1 VTLYAETLGHGPSIV
16 LVHGWGFNSG
26 VWHGWAKDLARRF
39 RVTRIDLPGYGGSR
53 DIASDFTATTL
64 AEQVLA
70 QCDAPVIW
78 VGWSLGGMIGLA
90 AAGAGHPAIV
100 GLGLI
105 GTTAKFSQDDDW
117 QHGMEVE
124 QLNQFTRELEQDAR
138 ATLLRFASLQRGTGD
153 GRRLLRRL
161 RRALSTDVP
170 TMQALRAGL
179 QLLGQADLRAQ
190 VASINVPVALI
201 HGSDDQIVPIGA
213 AQHLAARL
221 PHATLIAI
229 EGGGHAPFLSHPL
242 DCTAAV
248 VATQA
253 AL

>member
-1 VTLYAETLGHGPSIV
+1 MELYAETLGHGPNMV
-16 LVHGWGFNSG
+16 LVHGWGFDSS
-26 VWHGWAKDLARRF
+26 VWREWANDLARRF

-53 DIASDFTATTL
+53 DVASDFTLGTL

-70 QCDAPVIW
+70 QCDPPVVW

-90 AAGAGHPAIV
+90 AAAARHPAIA

-117 QHGMEVE
+117 RHGMEVE
-124 QLNQFTRELEQDAR
+124 QLNQFTRELERDVR
-138 ATLLRFASLQRGTGD
+138 ATLLRFASLQRGAGD
-153 GRRLLRRL
+153 GRAVLRRL
-161 RRALSTDVP
+161 RQALSTEMP

-179 QLLGQADLRAQ
+179 QVLGQADLRAQ

-213 AQHLAARL
+213 AQHLMAQL
-221 PHATLIAI
+221 PHSTLIAI

-248 VATQA
+248 AATQT
-253 AL
+253 

>member
-1 VTLYAETLGHGPSIV
+1 MALYAETLGDGPSIV
-16 LVHGWGFNSG
+16 LVHGWGFDSG
-26 VWHGWAKDLARRF
+26 VWHEWAKDLARRF

-53 DIASDFTATTL
+53 DVASDFSAATL

-70 QCDAPVIW
+70 QCEPPVIW

-105 GTTAKFSQDDDW
+105 GATAKFSQDDDW
-117 QHGMEVE
+117 QHGMQTE
-124 QLNQFTRELEQDAR
+124 QLNQFMRELEEDAR
-138 ATLLRFASLQRGTGD
+138 ATLSRFASLQPGAGD

-161 RRALSTDVP
+161 RRALPTEVP

-179 QLLGQADLRAQ
+179 QLLSQADLRAQ
-190 VASINVPVALI
+190 VASIDIPVALV

-213 AQHLAARL
+213 AQHLMAQL
-221 PHATLIAI
+221 PRATLVAI

-248 VATQA
+248 VATQT

>member
-1 VTLYAETLGHGPSIV
+1 MALYAETLGHGPSIV
-16 LVHGWGFNSG
+16 LVHGWGFDSG
-26 VWHGWAKDLARRF
+26 VWREWAKDLARRF
-39 RVTRIDLPGYGGSR
+39 RVTRIDLPGYGASR
-53 DIASDFTATTL
+53 DVASDFSFASL

-70 QCDAPVIW
+70 QCDTPLIW

-105 GTTAKFSQDDDW
+105 GATPKFSQDDDW
-117 QHGMEVE
+117 PHGMELE
-124 QLNQFTRELEQDAR
+124 QLNQVTRELEQDAR
-138 ATLLRFASLQRGTGD
+138 ATLSRFASLQRGAGD
-153 GRRLLRRL
+153 SRGLLRPL
-161 RRALSTDVP
+161 RQALSAEVP

-179 QLLGQADLRAQ
+179 ALLGQADLRAQ

-213 AQHLAARL
+213 AQHLAAQL

-248 VATQA
+248 AAIQA
-253 AL
+253 

>member
-1 VTLYAETLGHGPSIV
+1 MALYAETLGHGPSIV
-16 LVHGWGFNSG
+16 LVHGWGFDSG
-26 VWHGWAKDLARRF
+26 VWREWAKDLARRF

-53 DIASDFTATTL
+53 NVASDFTVATL

-70 QCDAPVIW
+70 QCDPPVIW

-138 ATLLRFASLQRGTGD
+138 ATLLRFASLQRGAGD
-153 GRRLLRRL
+153 DRELSRRL
-161 RRALSTDVP
+161 RQALSTEVP

-179 QLLGQADLRAQ
+179 QLLSQTDLRAQ
-190 VASINVPVALI
+190 VVSINVPVALI
-201 HGSDDQIVPIGA
+201 HGGDDQIVPIGA
-213 AQHLAARL
+213 AQQLAAQL
-221 PHATLIAI
+221 PRATLIAI

-248 VATQA
+248 AATHA
-253 AL
+253 